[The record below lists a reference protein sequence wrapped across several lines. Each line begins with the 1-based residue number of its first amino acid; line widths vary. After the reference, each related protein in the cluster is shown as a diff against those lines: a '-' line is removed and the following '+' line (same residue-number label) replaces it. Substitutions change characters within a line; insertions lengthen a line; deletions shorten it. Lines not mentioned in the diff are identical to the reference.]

1 MNLAWIADDADAPD
15 PAAPKMTWVHWV
27 LYNMPP
33 DADGLA
39 EDLLS
44 EDLPE
49 GTLEGVNDCNRPR
62 FGGPCPPVGHFYKI
76 HALDTMLPNL
86 RRPTKAEQETAMQ
99 GQILAHAELIGRYPH
114 SNDRR

>member
-1 MNLAWIADDADAPD
+1 MNLALIADDADAPD

-27 LYNMPP
+27 LYNMLP

-49 GTLEGVNDCNRPR
+49 GTLEGVSDWKRPGY
-62 FGGPCPPVGHFYKI
+62 GGSCPPVGHFHKI
-76 HALDTMLPNL
+76 HALDTMLPDL
-86 RRPTKAEQETAMQ
+86 RRATKAELETVMQ
-99 GQILAHAELIGRYPH
+99 GKTLRMR
-114 SNDRR
+114 N